1 MKFVEDKWYCGR
13 KMIMKKASLHDK
25 TSNRPCVLDWP
36 HNLIRDHIMLHQS
49 LV

>member
-1 MKFVEDKWYCGR
+1 MKFVED
-13 KMIMKKASLHDK
+13 KKASLHDK

-36 HNLIRDHIMLHQS
+36 HNMIGDHIMLHQS